1 MLTNNWRAQIERL
14 LTGSAG
20 QFRGESGKYNQL
32 YSNNFNVM
40 KVEIGTGTTPA
51 NTTDYKLESVIS
63 SGYKALINPSVT
75 HTVDDVGGTNVIANI
90 INTSNS
96 DNLTFSEI
104 GLLGNDYSTQ
114 AEYILFA
121 REVFDTPI
129 TIAPGETK
137 SFVMK
142 LF

>member
-75 HTVDDVGGTNVIANI
+75 YTVDDVGGTNVIANI

>member
-32 YSNNFNVM
+32 YSNNFNIM

-75 HTVDDVGGTNVIANI
+75 HTVGDVGGANVIANI
-90 INTSNS
+90 TNTSNS

-104 GLLGNDYSTQ
+104 GLLGNDYSIQ

-129 TIAPGETK
+129 TLAPGETK
-137 SFVMK
+137 SFVLK

>member
-14 LTGSAG
+14 LTGSMG
-20 QFRGESGKYNQL
+20 HFRGEKGKHHPG
-32 YSNNFNVM
+32 YSENFKVM

-51 NTTDYKLESVIS
+51 KTTDYKLESVIS
-63 SGYKALINPSVT
+63 SGYTALINPSVT
-75 HTVDDVGGTNVIANI
+75 HTVDDVGGANVIANI
-90 INTSNS
+90 TNTSLDS
-96 DNLTFSEI
+96 LTFSEI
-104 GLLGNDYSTQ
+104 GLLGNSYSTQ

-129 TIAPGETK
+129 TLAPGETK
-137 SFVMK
+137 SFVLK

>member
-1 MLTNNWRAQIERL
+1 MLTNNWRAQIKKL

-20 QFRGESGKYNQL
+20 QFRGETGTYQPGYNG
-32 YSNNFNVM
+32 NFKVM

-63 SGYKALINPSVT
+63 SGYTALVNPSVT
-75 HTVDDVGGTNVIANI
+75 HTLDDVGGANVIVNI
-90 INTSNS
+90 TNTSNS
-96 DNLTFSEI
+96 DSLTFSEI
-104 GLLGNDYSTQ
+104 GLLGNEYSTS

-129 TIAPGETK
+129 TLAPGETK
-137 SFVMK
+137 SFVLK